1 MLRLGRGLGTRRRGA
16 ANGSMVVGNAWRM
29 LAVLAVLAVPSAAR
43 AQRTHEP
50 APTADATTADATAPS
65 ASETTVE
72 PEALPEVE
80 LGEPTPGPVVTLA
93 EAFELARARHPQLR
107 SIRLELEKTDAMLA
121 QAWGALLPRVSGQI
135 MYTLNDQAT
144 VVDLG
149 GSLAEFL
156 APLLPPGMT
165 LPESSPTVIRQQHIV
180 TAQLSIQ
187 APLFNMPILSAIDS
201 AQIGQRMA
209 GLGEEEGARQLLLGV
224 ATAYY
229 GSLSA
234 RELVN
239 VQADAFE
246 KAKKRLKAAQ
256 ARLDAGAGI
265 RIDVARAELEVES
278 ARLAHE
284 AAVLGF
290 DNARQAL
297 AGLLV
302 MDELPMPTEPEADPE
317 PPESAEELIER
328 ADDERSDIELKELSI
343 EMAEQDLWTAWTA
356 FFPSLGVAWQLQ
368 SELTEPAGFGGRRN
382 AWALVFMLTIPI
394 YDQSRYGLLDQ
405 RRAEILQA
413 EENLDV
419 ALLSVDTEIRSAY
432 RTWESSLTTIDTAE
446 RQVALA
452 EEALRLAEAG
462 YLAGAA
468 TSLDVDDGQ
477 QRVNQAR
484 INLAVQRYQSRL
496 ALLKLMFLAGEVPG
510 GE

>member
-1 MLRLGRGLGTRRRGA
+1 MSGMRRFEGRADGSRGA
-16 ANGSMVVGNAWRM
+16 GAWFTRAIPVGVVAL
-29 LAVLAVLAVPSAAR
+29 LAASIPTAR
-43 AQRTHEP
+43 A
-50 APTADATTADATAPS
+50 APTAAQTDPAPPGATDQPTPADAA
-65 ASETTVE
+65 ATV
-72 PEALPEVE
+72 PAEALPEV
-80 LGEPTPGPVVTLA
+80 LLAEPTPGPALRLE

-107 SIRLELEKTDAMLA
+107 SVREELVQADAMLA

-144 VVDLG
+144 VVNFAD
-149 GSLAEFL
+149 SLPAGLSVSME
-156 APLLPPGMT
+156 
-165 LPESSPTVIRQQHIV
+165 PTVIRQQHIV
-180 TAQLSIQ
+180 QGMLSVQ
-187 APLFNMPILSAIDS
+187 APLFNMPILSAIDT
-201 AQIGQRMA
+201 AQIGVRMA
-209 GLGEEEGARQLLLGV
+209 GLGEEEGSRQLLLGV

-229 GSLSA
+229 GALSA

-246 KAKKRLKAAQ
+246 KAKKRLKAAE
-256 ARLDAGAGI
+256 ARLSAGAGV

-284 AAVLGF
+284 AALLGF

-302 MDELPMPTEPEADPE
+302 MDELPMPVAPETDPE
-317 PPESAEELIER
+317 PPGSADELVER
-328 ADDERSDIELKELSI
+328 AAAARSDVELKELSV
-343 EMAEQDLWTAWTA
+343 EMAEQNLWSAWAA
-356 FFPSLGVAWQLQ
+356 FFPSLAMAWQLQ

-382 AWALVFMLTIPI
+382 AWALVFVLSIPI

-405 RRAEILQA
+405 RRSEIRQA
-413 EENLDV
+413 ELDLEA
-419 ALLSVDTEIRSAY
+419 ALLGMDSEIHSAF
-432 RTWESSLTTIDTAE
+432 RVWESSLTSIDTAE

-462 YLAGAA
+462 FAAGAA
-468 TSLDVDDGQ
+468 TSLDVDDAQ

-484 INLAVQRYQSRL
+484 INLVVQRYQSRL
-496 ALLKLMFLAGEVPG
+496 ALLKLAFLAGEVPG

>member
-1 MLRLGRGLGTRRRGA
+1 M
-16 ANGSMVVGNAWRM
+16 
-29 LAVLAVLAVPSAAR
+29 
-43 AQRTHEP
+43 E
-50 APTADATTADATAPS
+50 
-65 ASETTVE
+65 
-72 PEALPEVE
+72 
-80 LGEPTPGPVVTLA
+80 
-93 EAFELARARHPQLR
+93 
-107 SIRLELEKTDAMLA
+107 
-121 QAWGALLPRVSGQI
+121 
-135 MYTLNDQAT
+135 
-144 VVDLG
+144 
-149 GSLAEFL
+149 
-156 APLLPPGMT
+156 
-165 LPESSPTVIRQQHIV
+165 PTVIRQQHIV

-209 GLGEEEGARQLLLGV
+209 GLGEEEAARQLLLGV

-328 ADDERSDIELKELSI
+328 ADDERSDIELKELSV
-343 EMAEQDLWTAWTA
+343 EMAEQNLWTAWTA

-382 AWALVFMLTIPI
+382 AWALVFVLSIPI

-419 ALLSVDTEIRSAY
+419 ALLSIDTEIRAAY
-432 RTWESSLTTIDTAE
+432 RAWESSLRTIDTAE

-462 YLAGAA
+462 YMAGAA
-468 TSLDVDDGQ
+468 TSLDVDDAQ

-496 ALLKLMFLAGEVPG
+496 ALLRLMFLAGGVPG

>member
-1 MLRLGRGLGTRRRGA
+1 
-16 ANGSMVVGNAWRM
+16 M
-29 LAVLAVLAVPSAAR
+29 LAVLAVLAVPSAVR
-43 AQRTHEP
+43 AQPVHEP

-80 LGEPTPGPVVTLA
+80 LGEPTPGPVVTLE

-144 VVDLG
+144 VVDMAG
-149 GSLAEFL
+149 ALASGL
-156 APLLPPGMT
+156 LPLLEELHVPLPADFSM
-165 LPESSPTVIRQQHIV
+165 PESPPTVIRQQHMV
-180 TAQLSIQ
+180 EAQLSIQ
-187 APLFNMPILSAIDS
+187 APLFNMPILSMIDT

-328 ADDERSDIELKELSI
+328 ADDERSDIELKELSV
-343 EMAEQDLWTAWTA
+343 EMAEQNLWTAWTA

-382 AWALVFMLTIPI
+382 AWALVFVLSIPI

-419 ALLSVDTEIRSAY
+419 SLLSVDTEIRSAY